1 MRTLTAKQLKEQ
13 RKQDENLLL
22 INVLDTDHYEQEHI
36 PDSHNIPLSRD
47 DFVQQVQNLA
57 GQKDRYIVVH
67 CSNKDCRS
75 SPTAARKLIGAGFTN
90 VADFEGGMAEWKLAG
105 FETESGTPAHAS
117 S

>member
-22 INVLDTDHYEQEHI
+22 INVLETDDYEQEHI
-36 PDSHNIPLSRD
+36 PDSDSVPVSRD
-47 DFVQQVQNLA
+47 DFIQQVQNLA
-57 GQKDRYIVVH
+57 GRKDRHIVVH
-67 CSNKDCRS
+67 CSSKDCKS
-75 SPTAARKLIGAGFTN
+75 SPKAANKLIEAGFTN

-105 FETESGTPAHAS
+105 FETESGAPAHAS